1 MKIITALVI
10 SIVSLV
16 LSQANA
22 QTEVPKGF
30 KKGTIVLADGS
41 SLPGF
46 IKDNIRNN
54 ASVLFIS
61 EAGGKK
67 KNYDGSDLNTAE
79 IEGTKFFCIK
89 GDFFK
94 VLSEG
99 ELNFLQKSSDA
110 SDKPTYNGNEATFSS
125 GTEGKPNDYFIY
137 NTKDK
142 QLKLVSRKNVDE
154 VIAASFAGNTAAIDK
169 AKTAS
174 GDLSQLKVAVEI
186 YNNRNR

>member
-1 MKIITALVI
+1 MKIINALVI

-54 ASVLFIS
+54 ASVMFIS

-67 KNYDGSDLNTAE
+67 KNYDGSGLISAE

-154 VIAASFAGNTAAIDK
+154 VIAASFAGNIAAIDK
-169 AKTAS
+169 AKTAG

>member
-1 MKIITALVI
+1 MKIINALVF

-54 ASVLFIS
+54 ASVIFIS

-79 IEGTKFFCIK
+79 IEGTKFICIK

-110 SDKPTYNGNEATFSS
+110 SSKPTYNGNEAIFSS
-125 GTEGKPNDYFIY
+125 GTEGKLNDYFIY
-137 NTKDK
+137 DSKDQK
-142 QLKLVSRKNVDE
+142 LKLISKKNVDE

-169 AKTAS
+169 AKTAN

>member
-46 IKDNIRNN
+46 NKDNIRNN

-142 QLKLVSRKNVDE
+142 QLKLVSSKNVDE

>member
-142 QLKLVSRKNVDE
+142 QLKLVSSKNVDE

>member
-89 GDFFK
+89 GDFFI

-154 VIAASFAGNTAAIDK
+154 VIAASFAGYTAAIDK

>member
-142 QLKLVSRKNVDE
+142 QLKLVSSKNVDE
-154 VIAASFAGNTAAIDK
+154 VIAASFTGNTAAIDK